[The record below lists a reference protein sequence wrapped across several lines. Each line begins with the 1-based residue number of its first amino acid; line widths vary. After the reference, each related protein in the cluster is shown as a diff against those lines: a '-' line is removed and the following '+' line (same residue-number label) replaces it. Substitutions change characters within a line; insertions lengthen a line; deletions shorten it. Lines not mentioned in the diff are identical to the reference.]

1 VANAWAGEKVQQTMT
16 SALRKVL
23 IVDDDATIRAM
34 VTEYLGERGFQVT
47 AVADSRGMSE
57 ALGSHSVDLVLLD
70 LKLPDED
77 GMNLIRVLRVSSGV
91 PIIVLSGHRREEVD
105 RVVGLELG
113 ADDYLI
119 KPFSLGELA
128 ARIGAVLRRADASVV
143 RAGGGSEPDRPS
155 GYRFAG
161 WQLEMRQRRLL
172 SPAGETVPLTKGEF
186 NLLTAFLRAPRRVLS
201 REQLLTA
208 SRVHDDEVFD
218 RSIDVQIL
226 RPHAFQVAAEVTV
239 NHEAS
244 HH

>member
-128 ARIGAVLRRADASVV
+128 ARIGAVLRRGRCVRGARRWRFGARPPERVSLCRVATGDAAAAS
-143 RAGGGSEPDRPS
+143 
-155 GYRFAG
+155 
-161 WQLEMRQRRLL
+161 
-172 SPAGETVPLTKGEF
+172 
-186 NLLTAFLRAPRRVLS
+186 AFTGR
-201 REQLLTA
+201 
-208 SRVHDDEVFD
+208 
-218 RSIDVQIL
+218 
-226 RPHAFQVAAEVTV
+226 
-239 NHEAS
+239 
-244 HH
+244 